1 MKTLTILS
9 VAAMMA
15 LPTFADDRKPADDKT
30 KEAAVECK
38 TDCKGK
44 ECKAEKL
51 PQECWLDIETITV
64 EAENGDPLAQYTIA
78 YLTDQGVNIPKDEAK
93 AKEMYGKAAPGLMT
107 AAAKGHPAAS
117 YALAHMYAEGKGV
130 EKDANKAAQYYKWA
144 KHCSKAMKDGKNC
157 CTPDNKDAQ
166 MKKAEEAATTNPVI
180 DSN

>member
-15 LPTFADDRKPADDKT
+15 LPALADDHKPATDKA
-30 KEAAVECK
+30 KENAVECK
-38 TDCKGK
+38 DNCKGK
-44 ECKAEKL
+44 ECKADKL
-51 PQECWLDIETITV
+51 PQQCWLDIETITL
-64 EAENGDPLAQYTIA
+64 EAANGDPLAQYTIA

-93 AKEMYGKAAPGLMT
+93 AKEMYGKAVPGLMT

-144 KHCSKAMKDGKNC
+144 KHCCKGQKDGKKC
-157 CTPDNKDAQ
+157 CPPDTKDAQ
-166 MKKAEEAATTNPVI
+166 MQKAENAATTNPVI